1 MAGGTTLKRF
11 ELMTFAHFAAS
22 GICGFAKLVTGV
34 RAIWRGSAPSSRQR
48 IYFANHTSHGDFVL
62 IWAVLPK
69 ALRRQT
75 RPVARAD
82 YWQRGSVRRYVAEQV
97 FRGVLIGSASA
108 GHDSGNPLEQMN
120 GALAQGDS
128 LIVFPEGTRNPG
140 EGLLPFKSGLHYL
153 AKAHPEVEFIPVWI
167 ENLGRVMP
175 KGALIPIPL
184 LCTLC
189 FGQALE
195 ILPGESKVAFLDR
208 ARASMLALAPH
219 GE

>member
-1 MAGGTTLKRF
+1 MAF
-11 ELMTFAHFAAS
+11 EHFTAAV
-22 GICGFAKLVTGV
+22 ICGFAKAVTGV
-34 RAIWRGSAPSSRQR
+34 RALWRGSSPTARQR

-62 IWAVLPK
+62 IWAVLP
-69 ALRRQT
+69 APLRQLT

-82 YWQRGSVRRYVAEQV
+82 YWQGSAWRRFVAERV
-97 FRGVLIGSASA
+97 FRGVLLSPGSGLHHAF
-108 GHDSGNPLEQMN
+108 NPLEQMN
-120 GALAQGDS
+120 AALAQGDS
-128 LIVFPEGTRNPG
+128 LIVFPEGTRNLG
-140 EGLLPFKSGLHYL
+140 AGVLPFKSGLFHL
-153 AKAHPEVEFIPVWI
+153 ARAHPEVEFIPVWI

-195 ILPGESKVAFLDR
+195 IRPDESKPAFLER
-208 ARASMLALAPH
+208 ARTSMLALAPP